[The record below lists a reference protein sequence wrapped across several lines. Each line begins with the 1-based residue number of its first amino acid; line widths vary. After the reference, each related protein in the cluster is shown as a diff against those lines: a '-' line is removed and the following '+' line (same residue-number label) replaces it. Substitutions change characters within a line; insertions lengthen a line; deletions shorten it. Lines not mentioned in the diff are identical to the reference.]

1 MNKNTLV
8 KTLEKNNYLA
18 ETQDFIKLKLA
29 TLKICRVYAF
39 LNYI

>member
-8 KTLEKNNYLA
+8 KIFEKKYLA

>member
-8 KTLEKNNYLA
+8 QTFEKKYIYLQ
-18 ETQDFIKLKLA
+18 TQDFIKLKLA
-29 TLKICRVYAF
+29 TSKICCVYAF